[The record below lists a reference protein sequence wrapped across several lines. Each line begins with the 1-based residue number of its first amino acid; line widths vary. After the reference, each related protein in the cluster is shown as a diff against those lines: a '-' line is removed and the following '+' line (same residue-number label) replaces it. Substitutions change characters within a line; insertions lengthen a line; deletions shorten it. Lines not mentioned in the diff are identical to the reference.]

1 MGSYQIDNA
10 TAVQGRY
17 ATVVTPQQPAT
28 QPAEQT
34 TKTSAMDTITAANE
48 KEVIKKE
55 AQQNKNLSAEEK
67 KVIGDVAGDEEQ
79 MHTIT
84 EIMNKFVAQWNA
96 DLRFS
101 VHKDT
106 SLLTVKFVDVKSDKV
121 LKEFPSEEYLT
132 MISNIRKYI
141 GALVDEKV

>member
-17 ATVVTPQQPAT
+17 ATVVTPQPAA
-28 QPAEQT
+28 QPAEQK
-34 TKTSAMDTITAANE
+34 TKKSAMDTMTVANE
-48 KEVIKKE
+48 KAVIQKE

-67 KVIGDVAGDEEQ
+67 KAIGDVAGDEEQ

-101 VHKDT
+101 VHKET
-106 SLLTVKFVDVKSDKV
+106 SLLTVKFVDMKNDKV

>member
-17 ATVVTPQQPAT
+17 ATVVTPQPAT
-28 QPAEQT
+28 QLAEQP

-48 KEVIKKE
+48 KAVIKKE

-67 KVIGDVAGDEEQ
+67 KVIGDVAADEDQ

-101 VHKDT
+101 VHKET
-106 SLLTVKFVDVKSDKV
+106 SLLTVKFVDVKNDKV

-141 GALVDEKV
+141 GTLVDEKV

>member
-17 ATVVTPQQPAT
+17 ATVVTPQTST
-28 QPAEQT
+28 QPADPGI
-34 TKTSAMDTITAANE
+34 KKSAMEAIDAAND
-48 KEVIKKE
+48 KAAVQRE
-55 AQQNKNLSAEEK
+55 AQNRSISAEDKKLAGEVASDEK
-67 KVIGDVAGDEEQ
+67 Q

-101 VHKDT
+101 VHKDS
-106 SLLTVKFVDVKSDKV
+106 SLLTVKFVDVKNDKV